1 MERGRAMQSAGGRV
15 KRWLSWMVLAALLS
29 CSGGGS
35 EDRSRGRRG
44 AAGQGEEAA
53 VPVEVDVVRQKA
65 MDAYLLT
72 HTTLEGVDRNPLWA
86 RIYVPLHS
94 VALGQQ
100 AKITVEA
107 LPGRTFEGKVRLIS
121 PVVDAGSGTVEV
133 TIEISGGADGLR
145 PGMSASVQMI
155 ADRHEDAIVV
165 PKRALVYEGAGEGV
179 FVVRGGMARKVEVRT
194 GDAQGDGVEVVG
206 EIGAGDSVIVAGH
219 EGLRDGAKVRLIG
232 ERVARVETWTP
243 QGVRWTTKEVDAS
256 TGKEKVTGSGE
267 AMAQRRISP
276 DQAQVWRERL
286 MQIPEVKAE
295 YEKRLQNDPELA
307 TDPEKQRAFFREMDA
322 KRMQK
327 RRARE

>member
-1 MERGRAMQSAGGRV
+1 MQSAGGRV

-44 AAGQGEEAA
+44 AGQGEEVA
-53 VPVEVDVVRQKA
+53 VPVKVDVVRQKA

-72 HTTLEGVDRNPLWA
+72 HATLEGVDVDPLWA

-107 LPGRTFEGKVRLIS
+107 LPGRAFEGKVRLIS
-121 PVVDAGSGTVEV
+121 PVVDAASGTVKV

-155 ADRHEDAIVV
+155 ADRHEDAIMV

-179 FVVRGGMARKVEVRT
+179 FVVRGGMARKVDVRT
-194 GDAQGDGVEVVG
+194 GYSQGDRVEVVG

-232 ERVARVETWTP
+232 ERAARAETWTP
-243 QGVRWTTKEVDAS
+243 QGVSWTTKEVDAS

-267 AMAQRRISP
+267 AMAQRRINP
-276 DQAQVWRERL
+276 DQTQVWREHL

-295 YEKRLQNDPELA
+295 YEKRVKNDPELA
-307 TDPEKQRAFFREMDA
+307 TDPEKQRAFFREMST